1 MVMTIATNCSNTRS
15 CISFWER
22 FGDPPRIMLR
32 RTSSSPRATAP
43 PAMGRMIVLRNEAIA
58 VHNTAQDR
66 PPSPASGPAKVPRSG
81 FLSNNIRRLAWHPPS
96 AFSAPARCNVRQR
109 RYFYLVV
116 MDAFYAFLADDGW
129 AIASHI
135 ALSTLMALF
144 PFLIVLASLA
154 GFFGSKELAD
164 QAVGLLLQIW
174 PKQVADSLSGEI
186 HDVLTTSRGD
196 ILTIGAMLAVYFA
209 SNGVEALRV
218 ALNRAYSVVEPR
230 RWYWLRLESIG
241 YTLVAAI
248 TALAMAFL
256 IVLGPLIIEA
266 ARRNIPLIVETTEK
280 LLSVSRYGVTI
291 TALII
296 ALSILHAWLPA
307 GRRGFLQILP
317 GIVFTFVASLVS
329 GLVFGQYLARFAN
342 NYVTMYAGLASVIIA
357 LVFLYFIAAIFVY
370 GGELNAAIIKS
381 RLPHGVSLQ
390 AAQSLKPLDSQA

>member
-1 MVMTIATNCSNTRS
+1 
-15 CISFWER
+15 
-22 FGDPPRIMLR
+22 
-32 RTSSSPRATAP
+32 
-43 PAMGRMIVLRNEAIA
+43 
-58 VHNTAQDR
+58 
-66 PPSPASGPAKVPRSG
+66 
-81 FLSNNIRRLAWHPPS
+81 
-96 AFSAPARCNVRQR
+96 VRQL
-109 RYFYLVV
+109 RYVYLVV
-116 MDAFYAFLADDGW
+116 MDAFYTFLADDGW

-164 QAVGLLLQIW
+164 QAVGLLLQVW

-196 ILTIGAMLAVYFA
+196 ILTIGAVLAVYFA

-218 ALNRAYSVVEPR
+218 ALNRAYSVIELR

-241 YTLVAAI
+241 YTLIAAV

-256 IVLGPLIIEA
+256 IVLGPLFIEA
-266 ARRNIPLIVETTEK
+266 ARRHIPLIVESNEQ
-280 LLSVSRYGVTI
+280 LLNTVRYGITI
-291 TALII
+291 MALVV
-296 ALSILHAWLPA
+296 ALLILHAWLPA

-317 GIVFTFVASLVS
+317 GIIFTLVASLVS
-329 GLVFGQYLARFAN
+329 GIVFGQYLARFAN

-390 AAQSLKPLDSQA
+390 AAQSLKPAETQA

>member
-1 MVMTIATNCSNTRS
+1 
-15 CISFWER
+15 
-22 FGDPPRIMLR
+22 
-32 RTSSSPRATAP
+32 
-43 PAMGRMIVLRNEAIA
+43 
-58 VHNTAQDR
+58 
-66 PPSPASGPAKVPRSG
+66 
-81 FLSNNIRRLAWHPPS
+81 
-96 AFSAPARCNVRQR
+96 VRQL
-109 RYFYLVV
+109 RYVYLVV
-116 MDAFYAFLADDGW
+116 MDALYTFLADDGW

-144 PFLIVLASLA
+144 PFLIVLTSLA

-164 QAVGLLLQIW
+164 QAVGLLLQVW

-196 ILTIGAMLAVYFA
+196 ILTIGAVLAVYFA

-218 ALNRAYSVVEPR
+218 ALNRAYSVIEPR

-241 YTLVAAI
+241 YTLIAAV

-256 IVLGPLIIEA
+256 IVLGPLMLEA
-266 ARRNIPLIVETTEK
+266 ARRHIPLIVESNEQF
-280 LLSVSRYGVTI
+280 LNVVRYSITI
-291 TALII
+291 TALIV
-296 ALSILHAWLPA
+296 ALLFLHAWLPA

-317 GIVFTFVASLVS
+317 GIVFTLVASLLS
-329 GLVFGQYLARFAN
+329 GIVFGQYLARFAN

-390 AAQSLKPLDSQA
+390 AAQSLKPAETQA

>member
-1 MVMTIATNCSNTRS
+1 
-15 CISFWER
+15 
-22 FGDPPRIMLR
+22 
-32 RTSSSPRATAP
+32 
-43 PAMGRMIVLRNEAIA
+43 
-58 VHNTAQDR
+58 
-66 PPSPASGPAKVPRSG
+66 
-81 FLSNNIRRLAWHPPS
+81 
-96 AFSAPARCNVRQR
+96 VRQL
-109 RYFYLVV
+109 RYVYLIL
-116 MDAFYAFLADDGW
+116 MDAFYEFLADDGW
-129 AIASHI
+129 AISSHI

-144 PFLIVLASLA
+144 PFLIVLTSLA

-164 QAVGLLLQIW
+164 QAVGLLLHIW

-196 ILTIGAMLAVYFA
+196 ILTIGAVLAVYFA

-218 ALNRAYSVVEPR
+218 ALNRSYSVIEPR

-266 ARRNIPLIVETTEK
+266 TRRHIPLIVESNEQ
-280 LLSVSRYGVTI
+280 LLDLARYSVTI
-291 TALII
+291 MAMVVAL
-296 ALSILHAWLPA
+296 LILHAWLPA

-317 GIVFTFVASLVS
+317 GIIFTLVASLVS
-329 GLVFGQYLARFAN
+329 GIVFGQYLARFAN

-390 AAQSLKPLDSQA
+390 AAQSLAPLDSQA